1 MLDADLRARGV
12 SKPWVKCWVPRVC
25 PAAARA
31 DRQSGP
37 ATRRQM
43 IRTPLT
49 QAGRTPWVDSE
60 AGAVPVIRANSFLRT
75 AAAKRAT
82 ANRLA
87 GHYDGGSRH

>member
-60 AGAVPVIRANSFLRT
+60 AGRNEAFGALSTLEALRK
-75 AAAKRAT
+75 ALQCAPFFSPAWPRS
-82 ANRLA
+82 
-87 GHYDGGSRH
+87 G